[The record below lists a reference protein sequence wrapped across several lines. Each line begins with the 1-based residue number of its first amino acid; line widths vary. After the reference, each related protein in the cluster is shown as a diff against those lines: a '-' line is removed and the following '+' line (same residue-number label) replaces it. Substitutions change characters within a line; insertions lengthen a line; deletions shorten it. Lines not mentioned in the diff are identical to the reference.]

1 MDVEALAHG
10 GASYRSV
17 DDACMLVVERSV
29 DPASGSHNSRLD
41 LRRRNRRLR
50 ANNCGSLETDYGCAR
65 TKNEMMSPGIA
76 LHDPVFR
83 AYLLIVLFSLIAGGA
98 LLALLK
104 WGFKKE
110 TSSMWRTY
118 CSWLIMAPLALV
130 VVFAGRIPTIV
141 GVTLLAIYA
150 FKEFARASGLY
161 RDWWMT
167 GAVYAGIV
175 TVGISSVISHPR
187 GEEPGTGW
195 YGFFVAVPVFEIAL
209 ILFIPIL
216 RNRARGELQRMSLAI
231 VGFIYIGWMFGHLGF
246 LANASNAYGFI
257 CYIIFATALSD
268 VAAFTFGK
276 IFGRHPL
283 RSEISPSKTWEGA
296 LGAFGVAM
304 ILPWLLRFSFP
315 FFGVWQLSLTG
326 LIVGI
331 GGQLGDLSISVIK
344 RDIGTKDMAAT
355 IPGHGGILDR
365 IDSLIYAAP
374 LFMLMAEYY
383 YPLR

>member
-1 MDVEALAHG
+1 
-10 GASYRSV
+10 
-17 DDACMLVVERSV
+17 
-29 DPASGSHNSRLD
+29 
-41 LRRRNRRLR
+41 
-50 ANNCGSLETDYGCAR
+50 
-65 TKNEMMSPGIA
+65 MSPQIA

-83 AYLLIVLFSLIAGGA
+83 AYFVIVLISLVVGGA
-98 LLALLK
+98 VL
-104 WGFKKE
+104 GFLRFVLNKE
-110 TSSMWRTY
+110 TASMFRTY
-118 CSWLIMAPLALV
+118 RSWLIMAGLGLV
-130 VVFAGRIPTIV
+130 FVFLGRIPTVV
-141 GVTLLAIYA
+141 GVTLLAIFA

-167 GAVYAGIV
+167 GAVHAGIV
-175 TVGISSVISHPR
+175 TVGIASLVSHPR

-195 YGFFVAVPVFEIAL
+195 YGLFVAVPVFAIAL
-209 ILFIPIL
+209 ILVIPIL
-216 RNRARGELQRMSLAI
+216 RNRSRGELQRMSLAI

-246 LANASNAYGFI
+246 LANARNAYGFV
-257 CYIIFATALSD
+257 CFIIFATALCD

-283 RSEISPSKTWEGA
+283 RSEISPNKTWEGA
-296 LGAFGVAM
+296 VGALVVAM

-315 FFGVWQLSLTG
+315 FFGAWQLILAG

-331 GGQLGDLSISVIK
+331 GGLLGDLSISVIK

-374 LFMLMAEYY
+374 LFMHMTGYY
-383 YPLR
+383 FPLK